1 VHKALELFLGILT
14 AMGGFV
20 EIGELTFSING
31 GVRFGYSLLWI
42 LALGTIGIIVYCE
55 MAGRVAAVRH
65 QPLFDVIRER
75 VGFGAGL
82 VTLIAATLVNLLT
95 CAAEIGGVALIWQLL
110 TDWPYRGLVV
120 AALLFFVVCVWLLP
134 FEWIERIFG
143 LGGLLMIV
151 FIVVAVAERPQWDT
165 LARSFLPNVPVLPST
180 NEYVLYAFYAVA
192 LLSSVMLPYET
203 YFYAAGVIEDRWSAQ
218 DIGLNRVIVIVGFV
232 LGSLLSVSL
241 IAIGT
246 QFFDPIHAE
255 PSLPGVAALPAAA
268 ALGKTGFLLALG
280 GMFFAFA
287 GAAIET
293 GLSGAYNIAHFFG
306 WPWGKFRRP
315 REASR
320 FTTAWIIIF
329 VAAAL
334 IILTG
339 IDPVDVVE
347 YSIVFS
353 VVILPF
359 TYFPLLIVA
368 GDRAIMRSHAN
379 GPIANALG
387 WFFLIIVTIAAL
399 CAIPLFVA
407 THGGR
412 G

>member
-1 VHKALELFLGILT
+1 VNKALELFLGILT

-31 GVRFGYSLLWI
+31 GVHFGYSLLWI

-65 QPLFDVIRER
+65 QPVFDLIRER

-120 AALLFFVVCVWLLP
+120 AALLFFLVAVWLLP

-151 FIVVAVAERPQWDT
+151 FIVVAIGERPQWGT
-165 LARSFLPNVPVLPST
+165 LARDLLPNVPTLPTSR
-180 NEYVLYAFYAVA
+180 EYVLYSFYVVA

-203 YFYAAGVIEDRWSAQ
+203 YFYAAGAIEDRWKP
-218 DIGLNRVIVIVGFV
+218 DDVPLNRVIVIVGFT
-232 LGSLLSVSL
+232 LGSLLSLSL

-246 QFFDPIHAE
+246 QFFDPAHAE
-255 PSLPGVAALPAAA
+255 PNLPAVAAFSAAA
-268 ALGKTGFLLALG
+268 SYGKTGFLLAVG

-293 GLSGAYNIAHFFG
+293 GMSGAYNIAHFFG

-315 REASR
+315 REAPR
-320 FTTAWIIIF
+320 FAIAWIAIF
-329 VAAAL
+329 VLAAL
-334 IILTG
+334 IILSG
-339 IDPVDVVE
+339 INPVDVVE

-359 TYFPLLIVA
+359 TYFPLLVVA
-368 GDRAIMRSHAN
+368 GNRGIMRAHAN
-379 GPIANALG
+379 GPLANTLG
-387 WFFLIIVTIAAL
+387 WLFLALVTIAAL
-399 CAIPLFVA
+399 CAIPLFVL